1 MSALRKTPFFPAE
14 LTNPSASKNR
24 VRPRDILWG
33 QPVFKAPELPNPRV
47 IFDPL
52 PFTAVRVTQ
61 PGQFPAK
68 AD

>member
-1 MSALRKTPFFPAE
+1 MSALRKSPLLPAE
-14 LTNPSASKNR
+14 LTNPLASKKR

-33 QPVFKAPELPNPRV
+33 QPVFKAPELPNPRIV
-47 IFDPL
+47 FDPL

-61 PGQFPAK
+61 PGTQATK

>member
-1 MSALRKTPFFPAE
+1 MSALRKLPHFPAE
-14 LTNPSASKNR
+14 ITSPAMAKKR

-33 QPVFKAPELPNPRV
+33 QPVFKAPELPSPRV

-61 PGQFPAK
+61 PGK
-68 AD
+68 AFGTR

>member
-1 MSALRKTPFFPAE
+1 MSALRKTPLSPAE
-14 LTNPSASKNR
+14 LTNPSTAKKR

-33 QPVFKAPELPNPRV
+33 QPVFKAPELPNPRIV
-47 IFDPL
+47 FDPL

-61 PGQFPAK
+61 PDRSQAE

>member
-1 MSALRKTPFFPAE
+1 MSALRKYPLSPAE
-14 LTNPSASKNR
+14 LTNPSTAKKR

-47 IFDPL
+47 VFDPL

-61 PGQFPAK
+61 PGNVPAK

>member
-1 MSALRKTPFFPAE
+1 MSALRKLSLSPAE
-14 LTNPSASKNR
+14 LTNPLAAKKR

-47 IFDPL
+47 VFDPL
-52 PFTAVRVTQ
+52 PFTAVRITQ
-61 PGQFPAK
+61 PGTLPAK

>member
-1 MSALRKTPFFPAE
+1 MSALRKTSLFSAE
-14 LTNPSASKNR
+14 LTTPSASKKR

-33 QPVFKAPELPNPRV
+33 QPVFKAPELQNPR
-47 IFDPL
+47 IQFDPL

-61 PGQFPAK
+61 TGKHQTA

>member
-1 MSALRKTPFFPAE
+1 MSALRKPLPFSAE
-14 LTNPSASKNR
+14 LTTPAASKKR

-33 QPVFKAPELPNPRV
+33 RPVFKAPELPNPRV

-61 PGQFPAK
+61 PGEPLARR
-68 AD
+68 